1 MSKTVKMWLH
11 LDHQFAGLNPMDVL
25 CSALRVLWVP
35 SGTWPLL
42 PRQSMFVH
50 QSLDSMASVIA
61 ATPTLTPVGI
71 GPTLGR
77 HWATCAVEC
86 ASCCLWITVSPS
98 QQIKTSARAD
108 YIEDSWQPCAQSDA
122 AADISMLHVSERQQ
136 LTLLIHSGDP
146 RVEMQ
151 TCLQSRS
158 VHLKSSRHVLKTH
171 RTSPHC

>member
-1 MSKTVKMWLH
+1 MVGTFWKCKEVKKGLKMLMSKTVKMWLH

-71 GPTLGR
+71 GPTLG
-77 HWATCAVEC
+77 HMC
-86 ASCCLWITVSPS
+86 
-98 QQIKTSARAD
+98 
-108 YIEDSWQPCAQSDA
+108 
-122 AADISMLHVSERQQ
+122 
-136 LTLLIHSGDP
+136 G
-146 RVEMQ
+146 
-151 TCLQSRS
+151 
-158 VHLKSSRHVLKTH
+158 
-171 RTSPHC
+171 

>member
-1 MSKTVKMWLH
+1 MVGTFWKCKEVKKGLKMLMSKTVKMWLH

-61 ATPTLTPVGI
+61 ATPHLSE
-71 GPTLGR
+71 LGR

-86 ASCCLWITVSPS
+86 ASCCL
-98 QQIKTSARAD
+98 
-108 YIEDSWQPCAQSDA
+108 
-122 AADISMLHVSERQQ
+122 
-136 LTLLIHSGDP
+136 
-146 RVEMQ
+146 
-151 TCLQSRS
+151 
-158 VHLKSSRHVLKTH
+158 
-171 RTSPHC
+171 